1 MNEFFARVGIRL
13 FSLTGMVSQHARTS
27 IATVVADIFLLF
39 ARSRLRVT
47 LTNLRLCF
55 PQYSE
60 QQRARIARQSFRNIA
75 RAALDHS
82 ILWKA
87 DRESMERYIRIEGG
101 HHLTDAANRP
111 LIIVMPHFV
120 GIDAGGVG
128 MCLRARLSVVYSRQ
142 RNAVWEEWLLKARR
156 RFNEPILFQ
165 RQGIDMRTVIRTL
178 KDGIPLG
185 YLPDVDLG
193 PTSSIFVPFFGIAS
207 ATIPMV
213 SRLARLTGAKALIA
227 ATEMTPDGYLV
238 HIEPPWQDFPG
249 ASIEEDTARMNRE
262 IERWVRRFPEQ
273 YLWSHKRF
281 KTRPPG
287 AAPVY

>member
-1 MNEFFARVGIRL
+1 LNEFFARIGIGL
-13 FSLTGMVSQHARTS
+13 FGLTGMVSQRVRTS
-27 IATVVADIFLLF
+27 IAAVLADIFWFL

-47 LTNLRLCF
+47 RTNLRLCF
-55 PQYSE
+55 PQMSE
-60 QQRARIARQSFRNIA
+60 KERARIGRHSFRSIA

-82 ILWKA
+82 ILWQA
-87 DRESMERYIRIEGG
+87 DRATIERYIRVEGV
-101 HHLTDAANRP
+101 HHLTDSANRP
-111 LIIVMPHFV
+111 LIVVMPHLL

-128 MCLRARLSVVYSRQ
+128 MSLHARLSVVYSRQ
-142 RNAVWEEWLLKARR
+142 KNAVWEEWMRKARQ

-165 RQGIDMRTVIRTL
+165 RQGIDMRAVIRSL

-193 PTSSIFVPFFGIAS
+193 PSNSIFVPFFGITS

-213 SRLARLTGAKALIA
+213 SRLARLAGAKVITA

-238 HIEPPWQDFPG
+238 HIEAPWQDFPG

-262 IERWVRRFPEQ
+262 IERWVQRFPEQ

-281 KTRPPG
+281 KTQPPG
-287 AAPVY
+287 AASVY